1 MSRMTTRSSGSIKS
15 TPSVSASPKAVVVP
29 RKRAK
34 PSTPPSTRKRRSTT
48 STSDESNSS
57 KSRVVSKLDRKDSL
71 YFIDLDKVDYYTI
84 LNVNRNS
91 TKSDIVFSGN
101 NLNRIYKKP
110 MLNNDNT
117 NSLEKIQKVLG
128 DAILTLTNVNFKRN
142 YNRYL
147 NEKVKVQVFYLEKIL
162 PLQRTTTQIHNDA
175 LRLKNDSEEF
185 FEMDIGQILVE
196 NVYNIIQYNT
206 KNKYFKSTKTN
217 RLRVE
222 WKVSDNDV
230 YDEIDENYLTEYF
243 KNDGLVGVVLCG
255 TRPGCA
261 VIELLTFHNVNNI
274 IERENERKKFII
286 QDYTESELGIFN
298 NEDINNFTPHLDRL
312 NVILNDINE
321 LQEQL
326 TNEVLF
332 LNQIPTDIEEDAKL
346 KFAENY
352 LNMEVMS
359 SGDEEDEEEDED
371 EDEMSF

>member
-1 MSRMTTRSSGSIKS
+1 MTTRSSGSIKS